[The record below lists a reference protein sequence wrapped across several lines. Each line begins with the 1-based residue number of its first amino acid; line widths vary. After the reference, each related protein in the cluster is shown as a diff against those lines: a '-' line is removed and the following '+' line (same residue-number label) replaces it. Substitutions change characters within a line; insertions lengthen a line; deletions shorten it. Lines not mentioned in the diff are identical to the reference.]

1 MGRDEGRWGGMR
13 EGGEGMREGGRDEGR
28 WGGMREGE
36 EGMREGGEG

>member
-13 EGGEGMREGGRDEGR
+13 EGGEGMREGG
-28 WGGMREGE
+28 